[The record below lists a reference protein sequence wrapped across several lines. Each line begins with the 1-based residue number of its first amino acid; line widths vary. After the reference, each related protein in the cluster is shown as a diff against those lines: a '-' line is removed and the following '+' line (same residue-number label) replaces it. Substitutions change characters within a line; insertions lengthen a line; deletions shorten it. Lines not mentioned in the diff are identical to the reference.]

1 MRFISMSS
9 RTRTRSFP
17 MRANGSFTAVFHLGE
32 ASGTAYD
39 STANALNAE
48 PTGEKTEEM
57 VAYGAGAVGK
67 ARVNQTGDSSVH
79 NRLAVP
85 DYDSFGLGG
94 RFTFSGWF
102 NVLSQDGWN
111 RLVSRKAAWG
121 QPGRRRRRAGRAAL
135 P

>member
-102 NVLSQDGWN
+102 NVSSQDGWN
-111 RLVSRKAAWG
+111 RLVSRKAA
-121 QPGRRRRRAGRAAL
+121 
-135 P
+135 